1 MPSAQNVELIAS
13 RILIV
18 RGQRAMLDADLAEL
32 YAVPTKVLNQ
42 AVKRNRA
49 RFPDDFM
56 FQLTAP
62 EKQEVVTKCDHL
74 PDIIKRRLKF
84 SKTLPYAFTEHGAIQ
99 AANVL
104 SSLQAIALGTAPA
117 FPAFPPSMA
126 VKWVFMWCVPLSACG
141 NWSRPTSRC
150 HSVWMNW
157 SGASITSWR
166 RMMKPLAN

>member
-1 MPSAQNVELIAS
+1 MPNAQNVELITS

-18 RGQRAMLDADLAEL
+18 RGQRVMLDADLAEL
-32 YAVPTKVLNQ
+32 YAVSTKVLNQ

-56 FQLTAP
+56 FQLTFD

-104 SSLQAIALGTAPA
+104 STAQAIALGTAPA

-126 VKWVFMWCVPLSACG
+126 VKWVFMWYVLLSACV
-141 NWSRPTSRC
+141 NWSRPTSSC
-150 HSVWMNW
+150 HSAWTNW
-157 SGASITSWR
+157 SGASITS
-166 RMMKPLAN
+166 